1 MSSFQPLVDI
11 VIPHYNGVDFLATC
25 LRSLF
30 QQSYSFFSITVV
42 DNGSSDS
49 SLEFIRKNYPLVH
62 IISWPVNKGFSPA
75 VNAGILAGTAPLVF
89 LVNNDTELELDCLEH
104 LVQTAMIQTEYDFF
118 AAKMINFHHRHL
130 LDGAGEGFLRG
141 GAGYRLGTMEKDDD
155 FYRQPR
161 RVFGACAGAALY
173 RRELFE
179 TIGLFDEDFFAYLED
194 VDFNV
199 RANSRGKKC
208 YFVPDARVFH
218 IGSATSGSKIN
229 PFTVKLSTRN
239 NFFVL
244 AKNYPLSF
252 FFRFFPAL
260 CVYQLFW
267 LAFVVKRKQFP
278 AFVRGVIEFFTSLP
292 LMLKKRKEVLAHITL
307 SSDEL
312 ARIFALAE
320 REVVVSIMKRRQAQG
335 KTNRFLWVYLRLSG
349 IKKEGSW

>member
-1 MSSFQPLVDI
+1 MSSFQPLVDV

-30 QQSYSFFSITVV
+30 RQSYSAFSVTVV
-42 DNGSSDS
+42 DNGSSDR
-49 SLEFIRKNYPLVH
+49 SLEFIRTNYPAVH

-75 VNAGILAGTAPLVF
+75 VNAGIMAGTAPLVF
-89 LVNNDTELELDCLEH
+89 LINNDTELETDCLQE
-104 LVQTAMIQTEYDFF
+104 LVQVAVAQPDYDFF
-118 AAKMINFHHRHL
+118 AAKMINFHQRHL

-141 GAGYRLGTMEKDDD
+141 GAGYRLGTMEEDVV
-155 FYRQPR
+155 FYQQPR

-208 YFVPDARVFH
+208 FFVPEARVFH

-239 NFFVL
+239 NLNVL
-244 AKNYPLSF
+244 VKNYPLSF
-252 FFRFFPAL
+252 FFRFFPVL

-267 LAFVVKRKQFP
+267 LAFVIKRRQVP
-278 AFVRGVIEFFTSLP
+278 AYLCGVREFFTSLP
-292 LMLKKRKEVLAHITL
+292 LMLRKRKEVLAQMTL
-307 SSDEL
+307 SPEAL
-312 ARIFALAE
+312 ARIFARAE
-320 REVVVSIMKRRQAQG
+320 QEVVASIMRRRQAQG
-335 KTNRFLWVYLRLSG
+335 KTNRFLSFYIFLFGR
-349 IKKEGSW
+349 

>member
-1 MSSFQPLVDI
+1 MSSLQPLVDV

-25 LRSLF
+25 LSSLF
-30 QQSYSFFSITVV
+30 RQSYSAFSVTIV
-42 DNGSSDS
+42 DNGSSDH
-49 SLEFIRKNYPLVH
+49 SLEFIQTNFPAVR

-75 VNAGILAGTAPLVF
+75 VNAGIRAGKAPLVF
-89 LVNNDTELELDCLEH
+89 LLNNDTELEPDCLQA
-104 LVQTAMIQTEYDFF
+104 LVQTALAQSDYDFF
-118 AAKMINFHHRHL
+118 AAKMLNFQQRHL

-141 GAGYRLGTMEKDDD
+141 GAGYRLGTMERDDG
-155 FYRQPR
+155 FYQQPR

-173 RRELFE
+173 RRQLFE

-199 RANSRGKKC
+199 RANGRGKKC
-208 YFVPDARVFH
+208 FFVPEARVFH

-239 NFFVL
+239 NFNVL
-244 AKNYPLSF
+244 VKNYPLSF
-252 FFRFFPAL
+252 FFRLFPVI

-267 LAFVVKRKQFP
+267 LAFVVKKRQFP
-278 AFVRGVIEFFTSLP
+278 AYLRGVIEFFASLP
-292 LMLKKRKEVLAHITL
+292 LMLKKRQEVLAQMTL

-320 REVVVSIMKRRQAQG
+320 QEVVASIMRRRESLG
-335 KTNRFLWVYLRLSG
+335 KTNHFLSFYTHLFGL
-349 IKKEGSW
+349 